1 MYAPGSDGLPNESL
15 FKREAPAGDLNSDGY
30 GEYLV
35 SDVTWGAFV
44 NTGIVFILS
53 GEPEIL
59 LNDTTLSVE
68 EYPVAGESGG
78 LYLWSNPV
86 VDELHIA
93 WRGDLPQ
100 KPSRFVVYD
109 MLGREVVAGSVA
121 SWRGSASWHCADVS
135 SGTYLLVALND
146 NDERIASATLL
157 KRE

>member
-1 MYAPGSDGLPNESL
+1 M
-15 FKREAPAGDLNSDGY
+15 DGY
-30 GEYLV
+30 EDFAVVNYMY
-35 SDVTWGAFV
+35 GAFV
-44 NTGIVFILS
+44 NTGIAIILS
-53 GEPEIL
+53 GGPEIPL
-59 LNDTTLSVE
+59 DDTTLSVA

-78 LYLWSNPV
+78 LYLWPNPV

-109 MLGREVVAGSVA
+109 MLGREVVAGSVD

-135 SGTYLLVALND
+135 SGTYLLVAFDN
-146 NDERIASATLL
+146 NDERIASATVI